1 MTDWKAAISSALFT
15 AGSLAKEGL
24 IKTKDLAVAGIEK
37 VQDPEF
43 QQSVKNGASTVV
55 DMGKKVL
62 DPHAGW
68 RLRLRE
74 SNRPRNPHRCQERSS
89 LRI

>member
-1 MTDWKAAISSALFT
+1 MSDWKSALAGALYT

-55 DMGKKVL
+55 DYGKKVAAA
-62 DPHAGW
+62 DA
-68 RLRLRE
+68 RRACTCTRK
-74 SNRPRNPHRCQERSS
+74 RPTPRCTQQ
-89 LRI
+89 